1 MIDPTSQIEWEFK
14 QDPQTYAIV
23 YLTTPTDRRL
33 ALLPAILLGERPTV
47 LSQEGVKYNV
57 IAFTYRESVIKHIH
71 TVTEAEALFRD
82 MVSLNVANMFF
93 AYVNNIFVDSE
104 MRASLGASENLAS
117 QGMIQE
123 FVDFLAFI
131 ANEIYKSGTEEMFL
145 LEELKI
151 FVGSLLQAANAYA
164 IVYPVMNYTT
174 QAVKRFKELYY
185 QQSDKQP
192 LIEVFSD
199 DTLSFIDNLNF

>member
-23 YLTTPTDRRL
+23 YLTTPTERRL

-57 IAFTYRESVIKHIH
+57 IAFTYRESVVKHIH

-104 MRASLGASENLAS
+104 MRASLGASENPGVS
-117 QGMIQE
+117 GMMQE
-123 FVDFLAFI
+123 FIDFLAFI
-131 ANEIYKSGTEEMFL
+131 TNIIFKSGVDEMFL
-145 LEELKI
+145 LDELKTLI
-151 FVGSLLQAANAYA
+151 GTLLQAAQAYNVAYSVMVCANQA
-164 IVYPVMNYTT
+164 I
-174 QAVKRFKELYY
+174 KRFQELYY
-185 QQSDKQP
+185 QQSEKQQKTDMFA
-192 LIEVFSD
+192 E
-199 DTLSFIDNLNF
+199 DTLDFIENLNF